1 MNLTKTHQYFISL
14 TVATVFFLL
23 NRNIWLNSIV
33 SMVLIFLLCERKI
46 QIKSVA
52 LSMGI
57 SLFVG
62 IVDYILQYILVFYTV
77 SNIIFIIAEDLFCF
91 LLFYLILIFKPSHR
105 KQTNYRIF
113 IFLFIIAV
121 AIRSIIHICHN
132 ITLIENQ
139 NNFIEY
145 IQMLSYSWIPF
156 LGNISYFVAVIGL
169 LYNNTTNKE
178 TD

>member
-1 MNLTKTHQYFISL
+1 MNLKKTHQYFISL

-46 QIKSVA
+46 QIKSIA

-62 IVDYILQYILVFYTV
+62 VVDYILQYILVFYTV
-77 SNIIFIIAEDLFCF
+77 SNIIVITAEDLFCF
-91 LLFYLILIFKPSHR
+91 LLFYIISMIMHR
-105 KQTNYRIF
+105 KQRQLNFATYSVFLLIAIALRIAF
-113 IFLFIIAV
+113 NV
-121 AIRSIIHICHN
+121 C
-132 ITLIENQ
+132 
-139 NNFIEY
+139 NNMIVN
-145 IQMLSYSWIPF
+145 
-156 LGNISYFVAVIGL
+156 GNINPLTAEWLPYLKTLSYFVAVIGL